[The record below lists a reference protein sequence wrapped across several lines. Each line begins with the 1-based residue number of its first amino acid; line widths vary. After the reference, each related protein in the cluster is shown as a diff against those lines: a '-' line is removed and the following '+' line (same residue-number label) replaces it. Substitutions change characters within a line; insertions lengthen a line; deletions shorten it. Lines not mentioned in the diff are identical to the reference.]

1 MKDISRD
8 LSRRLLS
15 DRKLTQLVVVAVLV
29 FGTFAVLVPD
39 LFLTQR
45 NFTSIM
51 FQMPEIALL
60 SLGVMLAMLTAGI
73 DLSVVSMSNLAALS
87 TTYLLV
93 TQVTEGGG
101 NVWMWIGISIAIGM
115 LVGLLAGLANGLII
129 AGIGVT
135 PILATLATLTLY
147 NGIAVG
153 TRRGQ
158 SITGLPQEFI
168 SLGNGSL
175 GGIPIPMIVL
185 IAAAILVA
193 FFINKT
199 GLGMQTVLVGANQE
213 AAKYSAIGVK
223 KVILA
228 TYTVS
233 GGLSALAG
241 LIIASRSA
249 SANPDYGASYVL
261 LAIVIVVLGGVN
273 PYGGFGTVTGV
284 ILATLVLQMVSSGFN
299 ALRFSQFFYQL
310 AQGFILVAVMV
321 LNTYMDKRRL
331 RGKKDPSPPKGFPE
345 TAEITTVE
353 AEEARARKD
362 QESS

>member
-8 LSRRLLS
+8 LTRRLLS
-15 DRKLTQLVVVAVLV
+15 DRKLTQLIVVALV
-29 FGTFAVLVPD
+29 VFLGFSILVPD
-39 LFLTQR
+39 LFLTPR
-45 NFTSIM
+45 NFISM
-51 FQMPEIALL
+51 AFQIPEIALL
-60 SLGVMLAMLTAGI
+60 ALGVMLAMLTAGI

-87 TTYLLV
+87 TAYLLV

-101 NVWMWIGISIAIGM
+101 NVYVWIVIAIVIGIV
-115 LVGLLAGLANGLII
+115 VGLISGLANGAII

-153 TRRGQ
+153 IRNGQ
-158 SITGLPQEFI
+158 SIIGLPPEFTAI
-168 SLGNGSL
+168 GNGSFL
-175 GGIPIPMIVL
+175 GIPIPMIIL
-185 IAAAILVA
+185 LVA
-193 FFINKT
+193 GVGVALYINKT
-199 GLGMQTVLVGANQE
+199 GLGMQSVLVGANQE
-213 AAKYSAIGVK
+213 AATYSAIGVK
-223 KVILA
+223 KVLLM
-228 TYTVS
+228 TYTLS

-284 ILATLVLQMVSSGFN
+284 ILATAVLQMVASGFN

-310 AQGFILVAVMV
+310 AQGFVLIAVMI
-321 LNTYMDKRRL
+321 LNTYVDKRRL
-331 RGKKDPSPPKGFPE
+331 KAKKEKAPQGS
-345 TAEITTVE
+345 
-353 AEEARARKD
+353 
-362 QESS
+362 